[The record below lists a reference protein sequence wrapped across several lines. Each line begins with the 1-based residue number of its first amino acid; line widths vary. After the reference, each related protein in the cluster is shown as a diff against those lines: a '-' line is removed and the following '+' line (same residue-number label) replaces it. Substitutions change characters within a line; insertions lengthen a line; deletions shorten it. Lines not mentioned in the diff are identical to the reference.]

1 LKNTLARYG
10 IDWFLPA
17 LAGVIILAKY
27 FPQAGVQTGHFSLT
41 EIAGYGI
48 TLIFFFYGLRQD
60 PVNFAKGLT
69 NWKMHLLI
77 QSTTFLFFP
86 LIALCIRPFFNSTD
100 STMLWTG
107 IFYLCVLPSTVS
119 TSVVM
124 VSISGGNVP
133 AAIFN
138 ASLSGIAGVF
148 ITPLWMSLMSSS
160 GNTVMDLSGIVIKL
174 IVQILLPVILGM
186 LLHSRFGKFAEQN
199 KKQLRRF
206 DQIIIL
212 AIVYTSFAHSFV
224 NQAFSGIG
232 FDRILLLGIGMVV
245 LFIVVFGL
253 LYLYGRLLGF
263 SEADRK
269 TVAFCGSKKS
279 LVHGSVMAS
288 VFFQHAAT
296 AGVILL
302 PLMIYH
308 ALQIVFASIIAGKM
322 KSKAG

>member
-1 LKNTLARYG
+1 
-10 IDWFLPA
+10 
-17 LAGVIILAKY
+17 
-27 FPQAGVQTGHFSLT
+27 
-41 EIAGYGI
+41 
-48 TLIFFFYGLRQD
+48 
-60 PVNFAKGLT
+60 
-69 NWKMHLLI
+69 MHLLI
-77 QSTTFLFFP
+77 QTTTFLLFP
-86 LIALCIRPFFNSTD
+86 LIALFIRPFFYSVD
-100 STMLWTG
+100 SVILWSG
-107 IFYLCVLPSTVS
+107 IYYLCVLPSTVS

-148 ITPLWMSLMSSS
+148 ITPLWMSFMSTS
-160 GNTVMDLSGIVIKL
+160 GNTTMDLTMIVIKL

-186 LLHSRFGKFAEQN
+186 FLHSRFGKFAEQN

-224 NQAFSGIG
+224 NKAFSGIG
-232 FDRILLLGIGMVV
+232 FNRILLLGIGMVV

-253 LYLYGRLLGF
+253 LYTSGRFLGF
-263 SEADRK
+263 TEADRK

-308 ALQIVFASIIAGKM
+308 ALQIVFASMIAGKM
-322 KSKAG
+322 KSN